1 MNAWNPHTFGTCLQ
15 TYNAGSNP
23 VFPVPTRKEIFTTP
37 NHLFCLSPSLGHGKL
52 LPQTVWALFQLR
64 IWEID
69 ILIVGDLFTKY
80 IETAALS
87 SIEIAIIT
95 QVFLDKIVFRHG
107 PPHSFLTDRG
117 TNFTS
122 KLMTELCNDLNI
134 HKIFTSSYHPQCDSF
149 VELINGVI
157 MQIIVMYV
165 AADHKDWDTYLP
177 SATCKHNNAWNPI
190 MINMPRIIPSG

>member
-69 ILIVGDLFTKY
+69 TFLLWATSLQSISKLQPCLQSKLLSSPRCFWIKLSLDMVPLIAFWLIVEQTLRRN
-80 IETAALS
+80 LW
-87 SIEIAIIT
+87 
-95 QVFLDKIVFRHG
+95 Q
-107 PPHSFLTDRG
+107 
-117 TNFTS
+117 
-122 KLMTELCNDLNI
+122 LCNDLNI

>member
-1 MNAWNPHTFGTCLQ
+1 MFADLQ
-15 TYNAGSNP
+15 RWIKSCVSRAHKKRDIHHSKPPFLPITISGSWEVIAADCMGPLP
-23 VFPVPTRKEIFTTP
+23 VT
-37 NHLFCLSPSLGHGKL
+37 NLGN
-52 LPQTVWALFQLR
+52 R
-64 IWEID
+64 Y

-87 SIEIAIIT
+87 SIETAIIT

-177 SATCKHNNAWNPI
+177 SATCKHNNA
-190 MINMPRIIPSG
+190 